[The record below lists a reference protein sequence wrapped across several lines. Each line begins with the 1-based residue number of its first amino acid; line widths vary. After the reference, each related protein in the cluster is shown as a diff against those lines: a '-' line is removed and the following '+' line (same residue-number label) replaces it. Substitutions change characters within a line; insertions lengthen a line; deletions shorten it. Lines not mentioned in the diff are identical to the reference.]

1 MSPPTQSPT
10 PPNPILCL
18 VQSGTAERNV
28 AGEEAHPLTGLNLTF
43 MAAHFKQTLGT
54 AAILLVNW
62 LSYSE
67 KTYGFFPETSNTALT
82 SLTSPGKRKQITST
96 ALSFLLHP
104 TCLYIP
110 YSLFALLLEV
120 NRNHPSLQGQA
131 AHLSSLTKDFVLPLF
146 PSTLK
151 VLCHRPVLDPLRSDF
166 WPTSSFEGLL

>member
-1 MSPPTQSPT
+1 M
-10 PPNPILCL
+10 
-18 VQSGTAERNV
+18 

-82 SLTSPGKRKQITST
+82 SLTSPGKRKQITSA

-110 YSLFALLLEV
+110 YSLFALLLEKLIETTL
-120 NRNHPSLQGQA
+120 PSKA
-131 AHLSSLTKDFVLPLF
+131 KLP
-146 PSTLK
+146 T
-151 VLCHRPVLDPLRSDF
+151 
-166 WPTSSFEGLL
+166 